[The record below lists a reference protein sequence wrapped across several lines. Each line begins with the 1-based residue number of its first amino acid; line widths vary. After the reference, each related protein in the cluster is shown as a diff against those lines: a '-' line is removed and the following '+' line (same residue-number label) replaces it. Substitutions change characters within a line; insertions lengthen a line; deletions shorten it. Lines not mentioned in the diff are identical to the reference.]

1 MTRMYNGR
9 LFLPVLYMDSEEVD
23 LVEAIQH
30 IPDPQDEDED
40 EDVVESLFVIL
51 GSET

>member
-40 EDVVESLFVIL
+40 VVESLFVIL